1 MTRSAVCLLAA
12 AAALLLPLTG
22 ARAELSLSQLIV
34 ELQAG
39 KHDRQDVEVANN
51 GPDPAYVDIEP
62 REILDPGTPSE
73 APRRDPD
80 PEKLGLLVSPTRLI
94 LQPGQKRLVRV
105 ATLDPAAQRE
115 RVYRVT
121 VKPVVGRISS
131 AQSGLKVL
139 LGWDMLV
146 LVRPTTV
153 TVAVRAV
160 RAGNS
165 MTFHNDGNVSIVLT
179 DGQQCAA
186 AGHCTL
192 LADKRLYA
200 GTSWT
205 EQVNG
210 SAPVDYSVESVGK
223 SDRRRF

>member
-73 APRRDPD
+73 APRQDPD

-186 AGHCTL
+186 AGHCTP

-205 EQVNG
+205 EQVDG